1 MGMKK
6 NFRHLV
12 AAMLTMAGAGVARAG
27 ENWIPLLPDQDMY
40 DFQLFAPPDLREYS
54 IWADDGDGVYFNYD
68 RLYWGITVPRVVDV
82 AKTQTGVSLIPSNP
96 IAPSTI
102 VDLNNDYLDYQ
113 REFPITIDTTIDGI
127 NNTSTVEVSAPQ
139 STIFTVGGDPLKTNL
154 NTSWMRTKMTWGNR
168 FEGGWSYD
176 GRGMEFSYLQLG
188 SQAQQFAT
196 INELAA
202 NSPSQDVTVD
212 FGNSGGGGNNNNTGG
227 GGGGGA
233 GIASVTIET
242 TTDSPPP
249 DHLITQALYQT
260 NETTLQGGSAAF
272 TIRRQ
277 LSQRKGGTQATF
289 SFGPRFIQFAER
301 YKLNYASFQNS
312 FNTTAGGGGGLT
324 NNGGNNTGGGQGGA
338 GQGGG
343 GNQGGNQGGGLGG
356 GGTGGNNNTGGG
368 GVGGNNNNQGGNGN
382 LTGGNTP
389 LNVFGTGDIASY
401 QLGGAGQVGITTGN
415 LPSTLTGEG
424 PGSIF
429 QAAAWETYTSN
440 NMVGPEFGLFF
451 QGQKGRW
458 SWLAG
463 GKFTAGFNW
472 QNNIYRGANMP
483 ADAGADYLR
492 TNFAGAGLNS
502 VDVAVAGGGLGTGT
516 TNTTVVS
523 IPNSPMIVQLFP
535 TGQVNATNETRH
547 RFVFSPVG
555 EWRFGTQFKVSQ
567 AISLNFGYTGMWLSQ
582 IARASSN
589 TAYETTVQ
597 PVQTVARNTSD
608 NPIFVNPAGQTVTG
622 PGPGIT
628 EVPPKYSYTKVVP
641 GFYNQIAPQEQGNEY
656 VFTNGI
662 DFGVEIKY

>member
-54 IWADDGDGVYFNYD
+54 IWADDGDGIYFDYD
-68 RLYWGITVPRVVDV
+68 RLYWGITPPRF
-82 AKTQTGVSLIPSNP
+82 TSTGRTNEGISIIPSNP
-96 IAPSTI
+96 ISPSTI
-102 VDLNNDYLDYQ
+102 VDLNNDYLEYS
-113 REFPITIDTTIDGI
+113 REFPITISDGTNQI
-127 NNTSTVEVSAPQ
+127 EVPQAAPEA
-139 STIFTVGGDPLKTNL
+139 TIFEIGADPLQTDL
-154 NTSWMRTKMTWGNR
+154 NTSWLRTKMTWGNR
-168 FEGGWSYD
+168 FEGGWSYG
-176 GRGMEFSYLQLG
+176 GRGMEFSYFQIG
-188 SQAQQFAT
+188 KQSQDFAT
-196 INELAA
+196 INEFAA
-202 NSPSQDVTVD
+202 NSPSQEVTVD
-212 FGNSGGGGNNNNTGG
+212 FNSSGGGGGG

-233 GIASVTIET
+233 GGGAALASITIET

-260 NETTLQGGSAAF
+260 METELQGGSAAM
-272 TIRRQ
+272 TIRRE
-277 LSQRKGGTQATF
+277 LSKRKGGMQATF
-289 SFGPRFIQFAER
+289 SLGPRFIQFTDR

-312 FNTTAGGGGGLT
+312 FNTSAGGGGGLT
-324 NNGGNNTGGGQGGA
+324 NNGGNNTGGNNNNNA
-338 GQGGG
+338 GG
-343 GNQGGNQGGGLGG
+343 GNN
-356 GGTGGNNNTGGG
+356 TGGNNNNNNNA
-368 GVGGNNNNQGGNGN
+368 GNNNNQ
-382 LTGGNTP
+382 TGGNTP
-389 LNVFGTGDIASY
+389 LNVFGTGDIATY

-429 QAAAWETYTSN
+429 QAAAWETFTSN
-440 NMVGPEFGLFF
+440 NMVGPEFGFMLE
-451 QGQKGRW
+451 GQKGRW
-458 SWLAG
+458 SWNAG

-472 QNNIYRGANMP
+472 QNNIYKGANLP

-492 TNFAGAGLNS
+492 TNFAGGGLTS
-502 VDVAVAGGGLGTGT
+502 VNVGVAGGGIGTGGE
-516 TNTTVVS
+516 VVS
-523 IPNSPMIVQLFP
+523 VVSVPNSPLVTQLFP
-535 TGQVNATNETRH
+535 TGQVNATNQSKH

-589 TAYETTVQ
+589 TAFETKVNPIQ
-597 PVQTVARNTSD
+597 KVARNTTGA
-608 NPIFVNPAGQTVTG
+608 PINVNAAGVQVPTG
-622 PGPGIT
+622 TPGSV
-628 EVPPKYSYTKVVP
+628 EVPPDASFTKIVP
-641 GFYNQIAPQEQGNEY
+641 GFYNQITSQAGGNEY

>member
-54 IWADDGDGVYFNYD
+54 IWADDGDGVYFDYD
-68 RLYWGITVPRVVDV
+68 RLYWGITPPRFTEVGR
-82 AKTQTGVSLIPSNP
+82 TQAGISIIPTNP
-96 IAPSTI
+96 ISPSTI

-113 REFPITIDTTIDGI
+113 REFPITIFTDQGGQ
-127 NNTSTVEVSAPQ
+127 TSEATVEVAAPQ
-139 STIFTVGGDPLKTNL
+139 STIFEIGADPLRTDL
-154 NTSWMRTKMTWGNR
+154 NTSWLRTKMTWGNR

-176 GRGMEFSYLQLG
+176 GRGMEFSYVQIG
-188 SQAQQFAT
+188 KQSQDFAT
-196 INELAA
+196 INEFAA

-212 FGNSGGGGNNNNTGG
+212 FGQDGG
-227 GGGGGA
+227 GGGTGAGGGA
-233 GIASVTIET
+233 AIASVTIET

-260 NETTLQGGSAAF
+260 METEMQGGSAAF
-272 TIRRQ
+272 TIRRH
-277 LSQRKGGTQATF
+277 LSERKGGTTATF
-289 SFGPRFIQFAER
+289 SLGPRFIQFTDR

-312 FNTTAGGGGGLT
+312 FNTTAGGGGGLV
-324 NNGGNNTGGGQGGA
+324 NNGGNNTGGGG
-338 GQGGG
+338 
-343 GNQGGNQGGGLGG
+343 QGGNQGGGNQGG
-356 GGTGGNNNTGGG
+356 GGLGGNNNNNN
-368 GVGGNNNNQGGNGN
+368 NNNNQGGNNN

-401 QLGGAGQVGITTGN
+401 QLGGAGQVGVTTGN

-458 SWLAG
+458 SWQAG

-472 QNNIYRGANMP
+472 QNNIYRGSNLPANS
-483 ADAGADYLR
+483 GADYLR

-502 VDVAVAGGGLGTGT
+502 VDVAVAGGGLGNAG

-523 IPNSPMIVQLFP
+523 IPNSPLITQLFP
-535 TGQVNATNETRH
+535 TGQVNATNETKH

-589 TAYETTVQ
+589 TAYETTAQ
-597 PVQTVARNTSD
+597 PVQRVARNATD
-608 NPIFVNPAGQTVTG
+608 QPIEVGGRTIQ
-622 PGPGIT
+622 PG
-628 EVPPKYSYTKVVP
+628 ESYVEVVP
-641 GFYNQIAPQEQGNEY
+641 ALYNQITAQDGGNEY

-662 DFGVEIKY
+662 DFGVQIKY